1 MASGKT
7 TVGRLLAK
15 RLGCFFLDTGLMYRA
30 VTWAA
35 LRSDVDLDDA
45 EGLTSLANAME
56 IRLLEGD
63 SGERLFVNGE
73 DVTDSLRDP
82 DVERGVSS
90 VSAVSGVRKALVK
103 HQRTIAERDP
113 VVMAGR
119 DIGTVVIPDA
129 TAKVYLAATAEVRA
143 DRRYEELKSSGV
155 AISRNQVLEDLV
167 RRDKIDSER
176 ADSPLRRA
184 DDAVIIDTDDLAIE
198 TVIQRVVSVI
208 CQ

>member
-1 MASGKT
+1 
-7 TVGRLLAK
+7 
-15 RLGCFFLDTGLMYRA
+15 MYRA
-30 VTWAA
+30 VTWTA
-35 LRSDVDLDDA
+35 LRSDIELDNT
-45 EGLTSLANAME
+45 EGLTSLVNAMDIE
-56 IRLLEGD
+56 LREGD
-63 SGERLFVNGE
+63 SGGRLFVNGQ

-103 HQRTIAERDP
+103 HQRTIAGRDP

-119 DIGTVVIPDA
+119 DIGTVVLPDA
-129 TAKVYLAATAEVRA
+129 AAKIYLAASAEVRA
-143 DRRYEELKSSGV
+143 DRRYKELKSSGV

-176 ADSPLRRA
+176 VDSPLRPA
-184 DDAVIIDTDDLAIE
+184 ADAVIIDTDDLAVE

-208 CQ
+208 CR